1 MEKQRRISQLQREV
15 SIGKAKQQ
23 IYEREDHDVQPDQF
37 NMNLTYT
44 CNPDLKRMEQEVPSN
59 TLGDHGPALQKSGI
73 VDIGMERTPRNTNIS
88 DLCAAISQMM
98 QIQNTPKVE
107 LDSFDGNPLDYHY
120 FKASFV
126 DVVESSITD
135 QHGRLTR
142 LIQYISGEAK
152 DLVKGFIHERNT
164 DCYTKALQALD
175 KEYGNVHR
183 ISSAFMNQLKQWP
196 IIKGN
201 DTKGSKA
208 LYRFLMKCNVLKDGG
223 KLNALDSPEN
233 IRLVLS
239 KFGTYIQD
247 GWNRNALK
255 IERKKLRESDFK
267 DLITFLDI
275 QINLMSHPDYS
286 REAYQE
292 HKDKR
297 TSALAL
303 RTYASQVNNDEMDE
317 RRRSVSCFCCKDQ
330 HVLEECETFERMAV
344 EDTVKFL
351 SEQHLC
357 YGCFRP
363 TNKQHYARICR
374 RKMTCSICNAS
385 HPTLLHEHFY
395 KSISVARVEAKFN
408 GVISLCVVPVVL
420 AHQRY
425 PEIRISLYA
434 MLDECSQGTYIDDS
448 ILEHLPSCLF
458 KDATITLQTLN
469 GYDTVNS
476 KVVNTVQC
484 NSFHSSRYATETIT
498 LPTTYSQN
506 GLPGCE

>member
-1 MEKQRRISQLQREV
+1 MIESNHAKAVEEEIRLIKESRELEKQRRISQLQREV

-37 NMNLTYT
+37 NMNLTYM
-44 CNPDLKRMEQEVPSN
+44 CNPDLKEMEQEVPSN

-73 VDIGMERTPRNTNIS
+73 VDIGMERTPRNTNTS

-135 QHGRLTR
+135 QRGRLAR
-142 LIQYISGEAK
+142 LIQYTSGEAK
-152 DLVKGFIHERNT
+152 DLVKGFIHEGNT

-201 DTKGSKA
+201 AAKGSKA

-255 IERKKLRESDFK
+255 IERKKLCESDFK

-292 HKDKR
+292 HKDKC

-303 RTYASQVNNDEMDE
+303 RTYVSQVNNDEMDE

-330 HVLEECETFERMAV
+330 HVLEECETFERMPV
-344 EDTVKFL
+344 EDRFKFL

-363 TNKQHYARICR
+363 TNKQHYVRSARGFV
-374 RKMTCSICNAS
+374 T
-385 HPTLLHEHFY
+385 PTV
-395 KSISVARVEAKFN
+395 S
-408 GVISLCVVPVVL
+408 G
-420 AHQRY
+420 
-425 PEIRISLYA
+425 
-434 MLDECSQGTYIDDS
+434 D
-448 ILEHLPSCLF
+448 
-458 KDATITLQTLN
+458 KDKLGIKRNLK
-469 GYDTVNS
+469 G
-476 KVVNTVQC
+476 
-484 NSFHSSRYATETIT
+484 
-498 LPTTYSQN
+498 
-506 GLPGCE
+506 